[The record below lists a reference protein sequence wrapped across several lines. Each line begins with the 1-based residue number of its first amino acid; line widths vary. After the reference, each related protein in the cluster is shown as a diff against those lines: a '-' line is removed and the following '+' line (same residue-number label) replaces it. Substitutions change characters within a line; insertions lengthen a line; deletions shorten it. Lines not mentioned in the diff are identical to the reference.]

1 MYYILL
7 YLCLSINIKG
17 MLFMNKLKVGD
28 IKKFN
33 YNGEEFVGAVIK
45 VDDEY
50 VRLLNLDGYTKD
62 FNRNNSEATYTATRL
77 NPNIRERLENM
88 VDLFKKYYKIEKDIH
103 ELKDLSSKVH
113 NSIIKERDKLQEL
126 QGKFTFEK
134 VGDVFLKYLTK
145 ANPNLAK
152 KLKDKYEM
160 EFSDCGNGTWLSF
173 SRWEDIE
180 KWVNPLHYS
189 FLGRDCYND
198 NLIVKEENREYKELC
213 NKYSKGDINFELSDL
228 KGSFSSKK
236 KLMTGDKDSL
246 YYVHRISI
254 LFPKDCLNED
264 YMTKLIKTLK

>member
-1 MYYILL
+1 
-7 YLCLSINIKG
+7 
-17 MLFMNKLKVGD
+17 
-28 IKKFN
+28 
-33 YNGEEFVGAVIK
+33 
-45 VDDEY
+45 
-50 VRLLNLDGYTKD
+50 
-62 FNRNNSEATYTATRL
+62 
-77 NPNIRERLENM
+77 
-88 VDLFKKYYKIEKDIH
+88 
-103 ELKDLSSKVH
+103 
-113 NSIIKERDKLQEL
+113 
-126 QGKFTFEK
+126 
-134 VGDVFLKYLTK
+134 
-145 ANPNLAK
+145 
-152 KLKDKYEM
+152 M